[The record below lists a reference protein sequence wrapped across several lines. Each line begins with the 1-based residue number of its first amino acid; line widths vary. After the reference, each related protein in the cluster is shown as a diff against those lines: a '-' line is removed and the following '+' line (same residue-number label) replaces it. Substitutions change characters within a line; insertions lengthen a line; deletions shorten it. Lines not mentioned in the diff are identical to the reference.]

1 MSNHVMVTL
10 ILEVVFRAFTYGV
23 HATFIT
29 LLFPSEN
36 FGFLYGVSFL
46 IGGLTGFLAIP
57 LFDMSM
63 GTLSGIN
70 SKPLVNQD
78 VHSAYCMRHTVRAIR
93 TWTIRGSQWL
103 IQNYAKGNFDAINV
117 FFLVLLGV
125 RNHIRTSFTL
135 RIFDDVID
143 LDTSK

>member
-1 MSNHVMVTL
+1 MVTL

-70 SKPLVNQD
+70 SKPLVNP
-78 VHSAYCMRHTVRAIR
+78 SASSGLSDGHGHGGQSG
-93 TWTIRGSQWL
+93 RGGHKPYEEVSDL
-103 IQNYAKGNFDAINV
+103 FRIMSKV
-117 FFLVLLGV
+117 
-125 RNHIRTSFTL
+125 TL
-135 RIFDDVID
+135 M
-143 LDTSK
+143 L

>member
-1 MSNHVMVTL
+1 MTYFSAMANHVMVTL

-57 LFDMSM
+57 LFDLSM

-70 SKPLVNQD
+70 LKPLVNP
-78 VHSAYCMRHTVRAIR
+78 SASS
-93 TWTIRGSQWL
+93 GLSDSQ
-103 IQNYAKGNFDAINV
+103 GGVAINHTRKSV
-117 FFLVLLGV
+117 TYSEL
-125 RNHIRTSFTL
+125 S
-135 RIFDDVID
+135 
-143 LDTSK
+143 

>member
-1 MSNHVMVTL
+1 MVTL

-78 VHSAYCMRHTVRAIR
+78 VQSVDSQGRTREPYEEVSDLSRIMQKAI
-93 TWTIRGSQWL
+93 SML
-103 IQNYAKGNFDAINV
+103 
-117 FFLVLLGV
+117 
-125 RNHIRTSFTL
+125 
-135 RIFDDVID
+135 
-143 LDTSK
+143 

>member
-1 MSNHVMVTL
+1 MANHVMVTL

-70 SKPLVNQD
+70 SKPLVNP
-78 VHSAYCMRHTVRAIR
+78 SASSGPEYRSVMATAASQGGADINHTRKSV
-93 TWTIRGSQWL
+93 TYSELSQ
-103 IQNYAKGNFDAINV
+103 
-117 FFLVLLGV
+117 
-125 RNHIRTSFTL
+125 R
-135 RIFDDVID
+135 
-143 LDTSK
+143 

>member
-1 MSNHVMVTL
+1 MVTL

-70 SKPLVNQD
+70 SKPLVNPDAGQSCQGGRSPYEEVID
-78 VHSAYCMRHTVRAIR
+78 LFRIIPKEILMLSMSFSWFYLASG
-93 TWTIRGSQWL
+93 TIFEL
-103 IQNYAKGNFDAINV
+103 
-117 FFLVLLGV
+117 FL
-125 RNHIRTSFTL
+125 T
-135 RIFDDVID
+135 DDVID

>member
-1 MSNHVMVTL
+1 MANHVMVTL

-70 SKPLVNQD
+70 SKPLVNP
-78 VHSAYCMRHTVRAIR
+78 SAKTVTGTAASQGGADINHTRKSV
-93 TWTIRGSQWL
+93 TYSELSQ
-103 IQNYAKGNFDAINV
+103 
-117 FFLVLLGV
+117 
-125 RNHIRTSFTL
+125 R
-135 RIFDDVID
+135 
-143 LDTSK
+143 

>member
-1 MSNHVMVTL
+1 MVTL

-70 SKPLVNQD
+70 SKPLVKQD
-78 VHSAYCMRHTVRAIR
+78 VHSAY
-93 TWTIRGSQWL
+93 S
-103 IQNYAKGNFDAINV
+103 KGNTDV
-117 FFLVLLGV
+117 
-125 RNHIRTSFTL
+125 NHTRKSVTYPELCKRQF
-135 RIFDDVID
+135 RCN
-143 LDTSK
+143 

>member
-1 MSNHVMVTL
+1 MSGHVMVTL
-10 ILEVVFRAFTYGV
+10 ILEVLFRAFTYGV

-70 SKPLVNQD
+70 SKPLSRLTRTSGTRTV
-78 VHSAYCMRHTVRAIR
+78 TVRLP
-93 TWTIRGSQWL
+93 GQY
-103 IQNYAKGNFDAINV
+103 QNEEVSD
-117 FFLVLLGV
+117 LLG
-125 RNHIRTSFTL
+125 I
-135 RIFDDVID
+135 
-143 LDTSK
+143 

>member
-1 MSNHVMVTL
+1 MSGHVMVTL
-10 ILEVVFRAFTYGV
+10 ILEVLFRAFTYGV

-46 IGGLTGFLAIP
+46 IGGLSGFLAIP

-70 SKPLVNQD
+70 SKPPSRLTRTRT
-78 VHSAYCMRHTVRAIR
+78 HIVRLS
-93 TWTIRGSQWL
+93 GL
-103 IQNYAKGNFDAINV
+103 YQNEEVSD
-117 FFLVLLGV
+117 LLG
-125 RNHIRTSFTL
+125 I
-135 RIFDDVID
+135 
-143 LDTSK
+143 

>member
-1 MSNHVMVTL
+1 MVTL

-78 VHSAYCMRHTVRAIR
+78 VHSAYSQGKTDVNHTRKSVTYPELCKRQFR
-93 TWTIRGSQWL
+93 CNKRL
-103 IQNYAKGNFDAINV
+103 F
-117 FFLVLLGV
+117 LGV
-125 RNHIRTSFTL
+125 TWRQEPYSNYFHFA
-135 RIFDDVID
+135 D
-143 LDTSK
+143 L

>member
-1 MSNHVMVTL
+1 MANHVMVTL

-78 VHSAYCMRHTVRAIR
+78 VHSAQSGQDGREPYEEVSDLSRIMQKAI
-93 TWTIRGSQWL
+93 SMQ
-103 IQNYAKGNFDAINV
+103 
-117 FFLVLLGV
+117 
-125 RNHIRTSFTL
+125 
-135 RIFDDVID
+135 
-143 LDTSK
+143 